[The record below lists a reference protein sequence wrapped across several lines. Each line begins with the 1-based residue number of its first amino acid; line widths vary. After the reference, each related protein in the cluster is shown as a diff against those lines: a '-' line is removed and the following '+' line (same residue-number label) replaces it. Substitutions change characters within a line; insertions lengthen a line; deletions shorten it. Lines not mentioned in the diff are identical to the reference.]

1 MSAKDLVDALKDLRD
16 RLEDD
21 GYHVGLVEF
30 VANEWEV
37 NPDLLQRKFE
47 EAEGVPPEKWDIS
60 GAIKRRADWAIA
72 EAKVM
77 SRNFAVKARHV
88 EIGGREVEIT
98 GLMVRTLKRQRIIAV
113 AMTREGLMGI
123 DISSSTRGNP
133 MEKFPFDDCF
143 GGRSKLLALL
153 ETAYQEREAGGPGK
167 GKGA

>member
-1 MSAKDLVDALKDLRD
+1 MSAKDLVDALKDRRD

-37 NPDLLQRKFE
+37 KPELLERKFV

-60 GAIKRRADWAIA
+60 AAMARRAERTIA

-77 SRNFAVKARHV
+77 SRNFASKARHV
-88 EIGGREVEIT
+88 EIDGRDVEIT
-98 GLMVRTLKRQRIIAV
+98 GLLVRTLKRRRVIAV

-123 DISSSTRGNP
+123 DINSSVRGNP
-133 MEKFPFDDCF
+133 MEKYPFDDCF
-143 GGRSKLLALL
+143 GGRSKLLAQL
-153 ETAYQEREAGGPGK
+153 EAAIAEQGS